1 MKRPFQSVRARLRR
15 PVHLSRLLADSAT
28 RVVPGG
34 ESGWWQWLVP
44 ALVVIVVLYGA
55 ISVRSESSSADSAS
69 SAATNAAGLH
79 AAIRE
84 SSALQAAVTA
94 GGGKDGVIR
103 RQAIASLGRLSA
115 AIGDLDRTTEGDS
128 DATDLV
134 ADTTLA
140 ARQARLSLAAPG
152 AKPAAGSS
160 MVAAPSLAALTPR
173 AGTVSRRFE
182 GNAQRASKQANR
194 RLTFTLFGSGLLAVL
209 MLCSFFSKR
218 ARSTRDQSEQRF
230 RSLIEHSSELI
241 AVVDRSTRVRF
252 LTAEFERRLGYAPE
266 DLMGRDFLG
275 LVHPDDRPANG
286 ALGVE
291 GDDEPQRWRLA
302 RKDGTW
308 IESEMQWKNLLED
321 PAVRGYVVTI
331 RDVGHRRALEEQIR
345 HQAFH
350 DSLTALANRALFEDR
365 LNHALE
371 RLRRDDRQG
380 ATVIFIDLDDF
391 KTVNDSLGHA
401 AGDELL
407 KAFASCLA
415 DCTRRADTVA
425 RFGGDE
431 FAVLVEG
438 AYASEAAGV
447 IADRIHAT
455 LEQPIGLEQ
464 DEVYAH
470 ASIGMASAEVTSTA
484 DELIR
489 NADLAMYAAKAA
501 GKGRSAIFEPDMHS
515 AARKRLQIT
524 GELRRALQDGQITVA
539 YQPLVRLSDGR
550 MLGAEAL
557 LRWTHPELG
566 SVPPV
571 EFIPL
576 AEDTGLID
584 SLGSFVLHEA
594 CSQLALWQAEHSRH
608 PDYVSVNL
616 SARQF
621 QREGAVVEEV
631 LHALDEAGLKGEN
644 LMLEI
649 TESILLHDREAIIRD
664 LEQLRQRGVRIA
676 IDDFGTGY
684 SALSYLREFPIDTV
698 KMDRSFVHNL
708 GSGSADSALIRSVV
722 ELGEA
727 LDMQIIAE
735 GIEGQGQ
742 LDSVTGLRC
751 DVGQGYFFAPP
762 LDAEAMAA
770 VLEGEALPTATPL
783 PPAATVAPTAP

>member
-1 MKRPFQSVRARLRR
+1 VAR
-15 PVHLSRLLADSAT
+15 
-28 RVVPGG
+28 GG
-34 ESGWWQWLVP
+34 ESGWWQWLIP
-44 ALVVIVVLYGA
+44 ALVVMVVLYGA
-55 ISVRSESSSADSAS
+55 ISVRSESHGADSAS
-69 SAATNAAGLH
+69 TAATNAAALH

-84 SSALQAAVTA
+84 SSALQAAVRA
-94 GGGKDGVIR
+94 GDGKDGVIR
-103 RQAIASLGRLSA
+103 QQSLASIGRLSA
-115 AIGDLDRTTEGDS
+115 AIRDLDGTTEGDS
-128 DATDLV
+128 DAGDLV
-134 ADTTLA
+134 TDSTLA
-140 ARQARLSLAAPG
+140 AQQARQSLMAGGGKGVSPGKAAAPT
-152 AKPAAGSS
+152 
-160 MVAAPSLAALTPR
+160 LAALTPR
-173 AGTVSRRFE
+173 AGAVSRRFE
-182 GNAQRASKQANR
+182 ANAQRASAQANR
-194 RLTFTLFGSGLLAVL
+194 RLTLTLLGSGVLAVL

-218 ARSTRDQSEQRF
+218 ARSTRDRSEQRF

-241 AVVDRSTRVRF
+241 AVVDRSHRLRF
-252 LTAEFERRLGYAPE
+252 LTGEFERRLGYAPE
-266 DLMGRDFLG
+266 DLLGRDFLAM
-275 LVHPDDRPANG
+275 VHPDDRPAAGPLG
-286 ALGVE
+286 AV
-291 GDDEPQRWRLA
+291 DDEEPQRWRLA
-302 RKDGTW
+302 HSDGSW
-308 IESEMQWKNLLED
+308 IETEMQWKDLLDD
-321 PAVRGYVVTI
+321 PAVRGYVITI
-331 RDVGHRRALEEQIR
+331 RDVAQRRALEEQIR

-371 RLRRDDRQG
+371 RLRRDESQG

-401 AGDELL
+401 AGDDLL
-407 KAFASCLA
+407 RAFAACLA
-415 DCTRRADTVA
+415 ECTRRADTVA

-438 AYASEAAGV
+438 AYASGAAAV

-455 LEQPIGLEQ
+455 LEQPIRLEQ
-464 DEVYAH
+464 DDVYAH
-470 ASIGMASAEVTSTA
+470 ASIGMASGDATSTA

-489 NADLAMYAAKAA
+489 NADLAMYAAKAD

-515 AARKRLQIT
+515 AARKRLLIT
-524 GELRRALQDGQITVA
+524 GELRRALEDGQISVN

-594 CSQLALWQAEHSRH
+594 CRQLAIWQVEHTRH

-621 QREGAVVEEV
+621 QREGAVVEDV
-631 LHALDEAGLKGEN
+631 VHALDQAGLDGEN

-649 TESILLHDREAIIRD
+649 TESILLQDREAIIRD
-664 LEQLRQRGVRIA
+664 LEALRQRGVRIA

-762 LDAEAMAA
+762 LDAEGMRA
-770 VLEGEALPTATPL
+770 VLDGKALPTATPT
-783 PPAATVAPTAP
+783 PAPAAEAPATA